1 MTPSLP
7 DIVRS
12 YAIARSSPLPAEAA
26 GAYTAGRAGIL
37 SMLAMLA
44 AQEAE
49 RGIAATLWENA
60 ALRALF
66 ADAAGA
72 WDGPLGG
79 ALARAAAARDE
90 DMSLSALTAANADL
104 RRSLIAL
111 HEAVEAASDAALDR
125 RILALYVEMAAA
137 RHLDLGA

>member
-1 MTPSLP
+1 
-7 DIVRS
+7 
-12 YAIARSSPLPAEAA
+12 
-26 GAYTAGRAGIL
+26 
-37 SMLAMLA
+37 MLAVLA

-49 RGIAATLWENA
+49 RGTAARLWENGA
-60 ALRALF
+60 MRALF

-111 HEAVEAASDAALDR
+111 HEAVEAAGDAALDR